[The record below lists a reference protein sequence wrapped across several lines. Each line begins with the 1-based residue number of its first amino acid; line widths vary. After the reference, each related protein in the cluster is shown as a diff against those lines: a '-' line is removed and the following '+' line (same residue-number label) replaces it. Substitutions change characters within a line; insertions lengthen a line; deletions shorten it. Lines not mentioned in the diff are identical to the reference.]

1 MLSMLYFFLVIFL
14 SIILESF
21 PISSSGNINVL
32 LFYLEKYYHIL
43 FDPTLLADVDYF
55 INVPIALTLSLF
67 FCKRWW
73 LLLKTFPR
81 SLPILIKI
89 ISLGF
94 ITELITVLFFIFF
107 SFITIPLSM
116 IAIGFIITSGVLY
129 SLRFEYFQKRVTWSW
144 QSALV
149 LGTVQGLALLPGIS
163 RFGSTFCAARWLG
176 MRSQRA
182 FELSFL
188 ISFPINSA
196 AGLLGLFKLYQH
208 NTLYILSFPLLF
220 IMLIGV
226 VGAYCGL
233 WWVSHVIKTNK
244 LWIFSVYTLLLAI
257 ISFFL

>member
-1 MLSMLYFFLVIFL
+1 MLYLSLVIFL
-14 SIILESF
+14 SVFLESF

-32 LFYLEKYYHIL
+32 LFYLQKYRHVL
-43 FDPTLLADVDYF
+43 FNQTLLVDVDYLV
-55 INVPIALTLSLF
+55 NVPIALTLLLF
-67 FCKRWW
+67 FFKRWW

-89 ISLGF
+89 IVLGL

-107 SFITIPLSM
+107 SFLTIPLSM

-129 SLRFEYFQKRVTWSW
+129 SLCFNYFQKYVIWNW

-149 LGTVQGLALLPGIS
+149 LGAVQGLALLPGIS

-176 MRSQRA
+176 IRSQKA

-208 NTLYILSFPLLF
+208 DALYILSFPFLF
-220 IMLIGV
+220 IMLIGIIC
-226 VGAYCGL
+226 AYCGL
-233 WWVSHVIKTNK
+233 WWVSHLIKTNK
-244 LWIFSVYTLLLAI
+244 LWIFSGYTLVLGG
-257 ISFFL
+257 ISFFV